1 VALGEVFRLPFSILA
16 LAAQTT
22 NAQILSIAIAPPELP
37 VYAQPAISESGYLW
51 TLGYWAYGP
60 DVLRVDGCSRPASG
74 CCGTPQVRAARGN
87 ASALA
92 ALRSCAQRLETRC
105 KIDGSNR

>member
-1 VALGEVFRLPFSILA
+1 MALGEVFRLPFSILA
-16 LAAQTT
+16 LAAQTS

-60 DVLRVDGCSRPASG
+60 DGYFWAPSRWVQPPSVGLLWDAPS
-74 CCGTPQVRAARGN
+74 
-87 ASALA
+87 
-92 ALRSCAQRLETRC
+92 
-105 KIDGSNR
+105 